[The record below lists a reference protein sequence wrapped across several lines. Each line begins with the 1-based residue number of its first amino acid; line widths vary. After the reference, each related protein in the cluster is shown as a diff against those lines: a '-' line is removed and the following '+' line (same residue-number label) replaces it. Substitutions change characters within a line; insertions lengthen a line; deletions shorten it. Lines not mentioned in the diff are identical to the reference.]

1 MMTINTQGCRHGY
14 PHVCPRGEGGSEKM
28 NHWLNPAFGCQT
40 GLQARL
46 PDSSVPSPYP
56 WSVYLNIHVFGFM
69 NRLWGDIHVP
79 GTAGSIVW
87 LAIFISFTWEG
98 LSPQLKG
105 IWKGLW
111 LFWSCDTG
119 RGSGFLFFKRAV
131 SGGKCSSHFAPMM
144 RLNCPL
150 DLFQSE
156 KKQQRLQFL
165 CCSCS
170 F

>member
-1 MMTINTQGCRHGY
+1 MITIKTRGCRHGY
-14 PHVCPRGEGGSEKM
+14 PHVCPRGEGGSEKT
-28 NHWLNPAFGCQT
+28 NHWLNPAFGCQK

-46 PDSSVPSPYP
+46 PDSSVPSHYP
-56 WSVYLNIHVFGFM
+56 WSVYLNIHVFVSM
-69 NRLWGDIHVP
+69 NCLWGDIHVP
-79 GTAGSIVW
+79 GMAGSIVW

-131 SGGKCSSHFAPMM
+131 SWWKM
-144 RLNCPL
+144 
-150 DLFQSE
+150 LF
-156 KKQQRLQFL
+156 
-165 CCSCS
+165 S
-170 F
+170 FCAYDAAKLSPGFISKWKEAAKIAILML